1 VPASLKKCETFQT
14 NKGQLGENEEKIKK
28 IIESHLEVKK
38 SKGGKHLRYNKPLPE
53 GSMPHDSAFSPAS
66 LIKTGVDSLFHT
78 NLVKKFDEWKP
89 KPVEPEKK
97 EVVIK
102 SRKNNNNE
110 KKKDSFFPNRL
121 HDNTTFSTS
130 VANHIGNLKREFPS
144 VFKY

>member
-1 VPASLKKCETFQT
+1 
-14 NKGQLGENEEKIKK
+14 
-28 IIESHLEVKK
+28 VKK

-102 SRKNNNNE
+102 SRK
-110 KKKDSFFPNRL
+110 KIIIMKRKRIV
-121 HDNTTFSTS
+121 FSQTGFM
-130 VANHIGNLKREFPS
+130 IILLFQLL
-144 VFKY
+144 